1 MNRTARRVRTTTRR
15 LMRRQR
21 AADAGA
27 ALLRGLARVA
37 AFALGIVAGVIGAL
51 LVLAAFLFI
60 AVMVARFL
68 NLL

>member
-1 MNRTARRVRTTTRR
+1 
-15 LMRRQR
+15 MRRQR